1 MTLKREVRIG
11 CLQTRPVASFREA
24 TEEALR
30 LAREA
35 VMDGAELVCL
45 PEYCGGLRSEGGLFA
60 PPTAPEDRHP
70 VLAALRGFANEAG
83 VWMLIGSVA
92 IDGPGGRLLNRGYL
106 VDDRG
111 RIRARYDK
119 VHLFDVDL
127 TPTQRYRES
136 AVVAPGGEAVV
147 ADTPWGRL
155 GMTICYDLRFP
166 HLYRALAQAGAEIL
180 VVPAAFTRTTG
191 EAHWHV
197 LNRARAIENGAVVVS
212 PCAVGEVPGGRRRL
226 RPFPH
231 RVAMGRGPRGRRARG
246 WGTWSPRWTSRAWPR
261 RAGRSPASS
270 TTGPSPI
277 RRPSPPRGRAPPP
290 DHDPGARIPDP
301 PTVSRRGLTAHGGPS
316 QRRAPRSRQRGAEG
330 PVPALAVPDPPDH
343 DARRG
348 RPPDERND
356 TARTRGRRLRVGRI
370 VTVLSKRP
378 EHSVTMEL
386 RHLARRT
393 HDPAERRENRA
404 QASRRASLPGGDR
417 VLRHPHREL
426 RARFGARL
434 GARRSPGMPARLRA
448 IRSAFPAA
456 LRGPAPLGAQS
467 PPRSDVLAQPA
478 VQPTAAG
485 GLHHPRLRA
494 GLGAERG
501 GSGSTV
507 SGRLS
512 AP

>member
-1 MTLKREVRIG
+1 MDGDGTMTMTREVRIG

-127 TPTQRYRES
+127 SPTQRYRES
-136 AVVAPGGEAVV
+136 AVVAPGGDAVV
-147 ADTPWGRL
+147 ADTPWGRI

-197 LNRARAIENGAVVVS
+197 LNRARAIENGALVVS
-212 PCAVGEVPGGRRRL
+212 PCAVGEVPGGGAAYGHSL
-226 RPFPH
+226 VVSP
-231 RVAMGRGPRGRRARG
+231 
-246 WGTWSPRWTSRAWPR
+246 WG
-261 RAGRSPASS
+261 
-270 TTGPSPI
+270 
-277 RRPSPPRGRAPPP
+277 
-290 DHDPGARIPDP
+290 
-301 PTVSRRGLTAHGGPS
+301 
-316 QRRAPRSRQRGAEG
+316 E
-330 PVPALAVPDPPDH
+330 
-343 DARRG
+343 
-348 RPPDERND
+348 
-356 TARTRGRRLRVGRI
+356 
-370 VTVLSKRP
+370 
-378 EHSVTMEL
+378 
-386 RHLARRT
+386 
-393 HDPAERRENRA
+393 
-404 QASRRASLPGGDR
+404 
-417 VLRHPHREL
+417 
-426 RARFGARL
+426 
-434 GARRSPGMPARLRA
+434 
-448 IRSAFPAA
+448 
-456 LRGPAPLGAQS
+456 
-467 PPRSDVLAQPA
+467 VLAD
-478 VQPTAAG
+478 
-485 GLHHPRLRA
+485 
-494 GLGAERG
+494 G
-501 GSGSTV
+501 GSGVGYVVTTV
-507 SGRLS
+507 DLASVAEARGKIPSLEHDRPFADPAAEL
-512 AP
+512 AERPRAAA